1 MNQNTNISE
10 TQIQR
15 EDTIDIKKFVFKILS
30 SWYWFVFTISVAVF
44 AAWLVNR
51 YTDPIYTLSST
62 LIIQDK
68 ENSITGGIESILEE
82 QGIFRRSR
90 KKSVDNEVAVLKSY
104 SLTQKAISQLPE
116 FHISYFTQGRI
127 RTFESYK
134 ASSYKVIIDTLH
146 KNLTEKP
153 IDVKLLNNKQCQIS
167 FDIEEQSKKV
177 KINYNEWFES
187 EDFRFKILPNFKNEP
202 KINSVIS
209 YFFIIRDTLKL
220 IEQYRGKLN
229 ITTTDKKSTILELS
243 SSGLVPQK
251 EVDFLNKLMEVYVQ
265 SGLDE
270 KNQIAINTIYFID
283 EQLSEISDSLT
294 VTEDKLSNFRQ
305 SNKLIDI
312 SQEGAILY
320 QKTERIQSEKSMLI
334 LKGKYYQY
342 LLDYISKER
351 DFSDVMSPSVL
362 DINDIMLTGL
372 ITELTNLY
380 KERNNYNYS
389 SNKTNPG
396 VELVNFKIKSTLAD
410 LKENII
416 NIINTNEIAISEVD
430 KKIALADIEMS
441 KLPATE
447 KELIGINRHYKMNDE
462 IYTYLLTKRAE
473 AGIAK
478 ASNIPDNKIL
488 DYARENSAA
497 LISPKKSLNYI
508 IAIIIGLLIPIII
521 IVVVDFFN
529 DKIIERKDIESQTNI
544 PILGEVG
551 HNSKGTEMVVF
562 ERPKSSIAE
571 AFRTLR
577 TNLLYFNIDRK
588 DPCFIITI
596 TSTISGEGKSFCA
609 INLASVFAIG
619 EKKTLLMGID
629 LRKPKLH
636 RELGFDNLKG
646 LSTYLVGTH
655 RLDEVILPTQQNN
668 LFFLPAG
675 PVPPN
680 PAELIETRKMEN
692 LMTKLKEEY
701 EIIIIDTPPVAMV
714 TDAILLTKYS
724 DINLF
729 VLRQNFSRRN
739 MIKLINEVFQ
749 ERGFKNVGILIN
761 DISVQ
766 GYYGYSY
773 YGNYGYG
780 KYTYKYGYGRYGYGY
795 GSGYYDDDNSNGNGN
810 ASGGFFASIFSRKKK

>member
-1 MNQNTNISE
+1 MNQNTNIPE

-30 SWYWFVFTISVAVF
+30 SWYWFVFTISVAVI
-44 AAWLVNR
+44 AAWLINR
-51 YTDPIYTLSST
+51 YTDPIYTLNST
-62 LIIQDK
+62 LMVLDR
-68 ENSITGGIESILEE
+68 ENAVTGGVESILEE
-82 QGIFRRSR
+82 QGIFRRTR
-90 KKSVDNEVAVLKSY
+90 KKVVDNEIAVLKSF
-104 SLTQKAISQLPE
+104 TINKKAIEQLPD

-127 RTFESYK
+127 RTVESYK
-134 ASSYKVIIDTLH
+134 ASPYKVIIDTLH
-146 KNLTEKP
+146 KNLTERP
-153 IDVKLLNNKQCQIS
+153 IDVLFISNQQCQIS
-167 FDIEEQSKKV
+167 YNNNEQS
-177 KINYNEWFES
+177 INTILNFDVWFEN
-187 EDFRFKILPNFKNEP
+187 EDFKFKIIPNFKDKSELN
-202 KINSVIS
+202 KVTS

-229 ITTTDKKSTILELS
+229 ITTTDKKSTILQLS
-243 SSGLVPQK
+243 SSGLVIRK
-251 EVDFLNKLMEVYVQ
+251 EADFLNKLMEVYVQ
-265 SGLDE
+265 DGLDE
-270 KNQIAINTIYFID
+270 KNQIAINTINFID
-283 EQLSEISDSLT
+283 EQLSEISDSLK
-294 VTEDKLSNFRQ
+294 VTENKLSDFRQ

-312 SQEGAILY
+312 GQEGSILY
-320 QKTERIQSEKSMLI
+320 QKIERIQNEKSMLI
-334 LKGKYYQY
+334 LKGKYYSY

-351 DFSDVMSPSVL
+351 DFSDLIAPSVL
-362 DINDIMLTGL
+362 DINDAMLTGL

-396 VELVNFKIKSTLAD
+396 VELVNYKIKSTLAD
-410 LKENII
+410 LKENIKY
-416 NIINTNEIAISEVD
+416 IINTNEIAISEVD
-430 KKIALADIEMS
+430 KKIDLADLEMS
-441 KLPATE
+441 KLPTTE

-478 ASNIPDNKIL
+478 ASNVPDNKIL
-488 DYARENSAA
+488 DFARDNNAV

-508 IAIIIGLLIPIII
+508 IAIILGLLIPIII
-521 IVVVDFFN
+521 IVIVDFFN

-588 DPCFIITI
+588 DSCFIISI

-655 RLDEVILPTQQNN
+655 KLEDVILPTQQNN

-680 PAELIETRKMEN
+680 PAELIETKRMES
-692 LMTKLKEEY
+692 LMNELKGKY
-701 EIIIIDTPPVAMV
+701 EVIIIDTPPIAMV

-766 GYYGYSY
+766 GYYGYTY
-773 YGNYGYG
+773 YGSYGYG
-780 KYTYKYGYGRYGYGY
+780 KYTYRYSYGRYGYGY
-795 GSGYYDDDNSNGNGN
+795 GSGYYDDDNSNGNGK
-810 ASGGFFASIFSRKKK
+810 GTKGFLASIFRRKK